1 MKRNIYRI
9 VGTFALVSLFLP
21 AFSKESGTIPL
32 VKDGKATSVIILDEN
47 AVKAAKFAAAELQYH
62 LKLMTGATIPI
73 VTDESK
79 TNGTKIY
86 VGESEATRKM
96 GLKSSEFSEQEYL
109 ARVKDDHIILL
120 GRDSSD
126 HGDFK
131 YGLFRTHPNKFSQIG
146 TCYAVY
152 DFLWAL
158 GFRWYLPTET
168 GIVYDETKNLF
179 IPEMNIRRKP
189 YMVSRGSAWDP
200 PIPKDFNGSAKQ
212 PMKEFISPLEV
223 SLFYL
228 RLKAGGENENINH
241 SFVFWY
247 DRFGKSHPDYL
258 AKGYPLKPDVTQP
271 CCTNP
276 DVIAQVV
283 QDAREYFNGDPEPWK
298 KTSSISKLPYRSSC
312 FPVVL
317 NDNRQFCK
325 CENCAKMIL
334 SKPKREC
341 GFNDKASDYWFTFI
355 NAVAKE
361 VAKTHPDKTI
371 GTLAYMQNAYPPAT
385 FRLEPN
391 IKVRICLG
399 PRTWDPSDTTP
410 ELLKVWKKEYP
421 KMKKSLH
428 LYYLEPYYLLSP
440 RGTESFPAFFAD
452 YIGAQFK
459 VYADSG
465 VNSFFYEPAQ
475 RGKGEAFLDDQL
487 ECFLTYKL
495 ADDPTANAS
504 ALIDEFFARY
514 YGKAGNSMKKLY
526 RAIEKASFDAASK
539 KLNCSL
545 EELQWGVMGSTA
557 NMKKFA
563 VLMEEAK
570 RIAAQDKEIYR
581 KRVQIFEKGLWDK
594 IVSGHKAYV
603 ELGPKLS
610 ATMKQVS
617 AFRVAAPQNEDPKN
631 IDWKNVTPLREW
643 RTRQGEKTDRDI
655 TLKVVH
661 DGKNLYMLLEDPVE
675 TAKLTNRSTWGDGCE
690 FFFGHKRNF
699 PYYYLG
705 IGHDG
710 EVQKLYFEVLYQ
722 SSEWKTKVKIKS
734 ELQDPKCWRLY
745 VALPLDSIGLKPEQ
759 MLYFNVLRGR
769 NNKTEACWIPTF
781 GGNHEPSR
789 FGEIWLEK

>member
-1 MKRNIYRI
+1 MKRSIYRTI
-9 VGTFALVSLFLP
+9 GTFALACLFLP
-21 AFSKESGTIPL
+21 AFSKEPGTIPL
-32 VKDGKATSVIILDEN
+32 VKDGKAASVIVLDGN
-47 AVKAAKFAAAELQYH
+47 AVKSAKFAAAELQYH

-79 TNGTKIY
+79 TNDTKIY
-86 VGESEATRKM
+86 VGESEATRKL
-96 GLKSSEFSEQEYL
+96 GLKSSGFSEQEYL
-109 ARVKDDHIILL
+109 LSVKEDRVILL
-120 GRDSSD
+120 GRDSGD

-131 YGLFRTHPNKFSQIG
+131 YGLLRTHPNKFSQIG

-168 GIVYDETKNLF
+168 GIVYDETKNLSV
-179 IPEMNIRRKP
+179 PEMDIRRKP
-189 YMVSRGSAWDP
+189 YMVTRGSEGDP
-200 PIPKDFNGSAKQ
+200 SIPEDFNGSAKQ
-212 PMKEFISPLEV
+212 TAKECISSLEV

-228 RLKAGGENENINH
+228 RLKSGGEYASINH
-241 SFVFWY
+241 SFESWC

-258 AKGYPLKPDVTQP
+258 AKGYPLKSDPQP

-283 QDAREYFNGDPEPWK
+283 QDARDYFNGDPEAWK
-298 KTSSISKLPYRSSC
+298 KNSSISQLPYRNSC
-312 FPVVL
+312 YPVVL
-317 NDNRQFCK
+317 NDHRQLCK
-325 CENCAKMIL
+325 CENCSKMIL
-334 SKPKREC
+334 PKPKRESV
-341 GFNDKASDYWFTFI
+341 GNDQASDYWFTFI

-371 GTLAYMQNAYPPAT
+371 GVLAYMQNAYPPAT

-391 IKVRICLG
+391 IQVRLTLG
-399 PRTWDPSDTTP
+399 VRTWDPSVTTP
-410 ELLKVWKKEYP
+410 ELLKVWREEYP

-428 LYYLEPYYLLSP
+428 LWYLEPYYLLSP

-459 VYADSG
+459 VYVDSG
-465 VNSFFYEPAQ
+465 VNSFFYEEARRSPYT
-475 RGKGEAFLDDQL
+475 EAFLDDQL

-514 YGKAGNSMKKLY
+514 YGKAGDAMKKLY

-557 NMKKFA
+557 NMKKFE
-563 VLMEEAK
+563 VFMEEAK
-570 RIAAQDKEIYR
+570 KIAAQDKEIYR
-581 KRVQIFEKGLWDK
+581 KRVRIFEKGLWDK
-594 IVSGHKAYV
+594 MVSGHKDYV
-603 ELGPKLS
+603 ELSSKLS
-610 ATMKQVS
+610 ATMKQSS
-617 AFRVAAPQNEDPKN
+617 AFRVAVPQDEDPKN
-631 IDWKNVTPLREW
+631 IDWKNVTPLRGW
-643 RTRQGEKTDRDI
+643 RTRQGEKIARDV

-661 DGKNLYMLLEDPVE
+661 DGKNLYMFLEDPVA
-675 TAKLTNRSTWGDGCE
+675 TANLTNLSPWGDGCE
-690 FFFGHKRNF
+690 FFFGHKRDF
-699 PYYYLG
+699 PYHYLG

-710 EVQKLYFEVLYQ
+710 NAEMLYFEILYQ
-722 SSEWKTKVKIKS
+722 RSEWKTKVKIKS
-734 ELQDPKCWRLY
+734 ELQDPECWRLY

-781 GGNHEPSR
+781 GGNHEPAR